1 MLLEPLRNFRMFC
14 SFTPFA
20 FFQLGRRGDWE
31 NYAQAAGFQKIE
43 FHGERGIGIFV
54 LEK

>member
-14 SFTPFA
+14 AFTPFA
-20 FFQLGRRGDWE
+20 FFQLGTREDWG
-31 NYAQAAGFQKIE
+31 NYAKTAGFSRMR
-43 FHGERGIGIFV
+43 FYGEGGIGIFI

>member
-14 SFTPFA
+14 AFTPFA
-20 FFQLGRRGDWE
+20 VFQLGNKEDWK
-31 NYAQAAGFQKIE
+31 NHAKTAGFSKVS
-43 FHGERGIGIFV
+43 FYDDRGIGIFI